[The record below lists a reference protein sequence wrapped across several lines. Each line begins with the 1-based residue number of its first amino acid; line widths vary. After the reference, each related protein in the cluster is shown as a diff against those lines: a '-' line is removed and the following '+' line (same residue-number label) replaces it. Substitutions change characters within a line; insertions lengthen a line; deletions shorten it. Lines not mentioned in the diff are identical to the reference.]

1 MSPNRKKQQP
11 LPLSLPPPERPA
23 LGLIGFPK
31 ASRYFKGFVYG
42 IHRGPFKGSLKG
54 SIGVLLWEILSQ
66 IIMAIP
72 NIETVPSTFRSSGEV
87 WGRNQAPGYRLG
99 RVTGLQWGR
108 LAASTGL
115 CEARQL
121 KVQGRR
127 GVEAAKPV

>member
-66 IIMAIP
+66 IIIAIP
-72 NIETVPSTFRSSGEV
+72 NIETLHSTFRFQFGFRGASGEV

-121 KVQGRR
+121 KVQGR
-127 GVEAAKPV
+127 